1 MGGGNTWKRKYCTSM
16 TEGTIGKG
24 TSWEIE
30 EVKSSACM
38 GALTAGIGDVFV
50 VSFMGRECE
59 GTW

>member
-1 MGGGNTWKRKYCTSM
+1 M

-24 TSWEIE
+24 TPWEIE
-30 EVKSSACM
+30 EVKSSVCM